1 MKDCIILNIRVK
13 KDLNVIKKIMID
25 NKELA
30 EYISKQMKG
39 CTVKGVHGEW
49 LYVEEPFEEE
59 LDFWIQQYKIK
70 EGHSEWSEKF
80 QHNIWIEDEEE

>member
-1 MKDCIILNIRVK
+1 
-13 KDLNVIKKIMID
+13 
-25 NKELA
+25 
-30 EYISKQMKG
+30 MKG

-49 LYVEEPFEEE
+49 LYVEEPYEEE